1 MVMGFQTCLKKK
13 LLHMSTHL
21 RIIHPGGGED
31 FSLPFYVLYA
41 ASCDMFRFLIWFI
54 VAYLVSVFHS
64 KCLVR
69 VFDVMHQKIKPHLV
83 VKPDLLAWI

>member
-1 MVMGFQTCLKKK
+1 
-13 LLHMSTHL
+13 MS
-21 RIIHPGGGED
+21 
-31 FSLPFYVLYA
+31 LYA